1 VLVASDK
8 VVNVKQKVTRWFASP
23 HHPESGSQ
31 DMEPSYQ
38 IKDGFPLFFRLIS
51 TVTPECTLLQD
62 GVGSVQQ
69 HKRFLEVIRVSMRG
83 GLMPCGATASKLHR
97 AEPLKGATPR
107 RGCGDTPD
115 HSRRV

>member
-1 VLVASDK
+1 
-8 VVNVKQKVTRWFASP
+8 
-23 HHPESGSQ
+23 
-31 DMEPSYQ
+31 MEPSYQ

-83 GLMPCGATASKLHR
+83 GLMPCGATASKPVVYQTYRIRLPEITQCANR
-97 AEPLKGATPR
+97 KWET
-107 RGCGDTPD
+107 
-115 HSRRV
+115 RV